1 MRLVLIGP
9 GEAIFGLLG
18 ALGQARKGVQCLLV
32 TLHRARPSPY
42 PTPYLHDEGES
53 ATDHQDDEQR
63 LHQCSLRRSSAPPPG
78 YGTHDPF
85 WWLGVPSG
93 WDVPAGTPVKK
104 DSMRSSMPPVR
115 SALVLALGSPASI
128 ALGFVAGSV
137 PFSNLV
143 AKRRA
148 GVDLRNVGSGTVSGS
163 GLYEVAGAGP
173 LVIVGLFELA
183 KGAIAPLLAGRRHPF
198 TGALAG
204 AAAVA
209 GHNWS
214 PFLGGAGGRGI
225 SPAIGAL
232 LVTAPAGSG
241 VLLAGLALGK
251 LAGETALG
259 SFIADLLLVPVAASV
274 HGRNGGLA
282 ALAVLAP
289 IVAKRLMGNG
299 PPLRPIPNV
308 YLVRLVFDRD
318 TREKPSADALK
329 EADGLKEP
337 CPREDTN

>member
-1 MRLVLIGP
+1 
-9 GEAIFGLLG
+9 
-18 ALGQARKGVQCLLV
+18 
-32 TLHRARPSPY
+32 
-42 PTPYLHDEGES
+42 
-53 ATDHQDDEQR
+53 
-63 LHQCSLRRSSAPPPG
+63 
-78 YGTHDPF
+78 
-85 WWLGVPSG
+85 
-93 WDVPAGTPVKK
+93 
-104 DSMRSSMPPVR
+104 MRSSTPPVR
-115 SALVLALGSPASI
+115 SAFAVALGPPASI

-148 GVDLRNVGSGTVSGS
+148 GVDLRTVGSGTVSGS

-183 KGAIAPLLAGRRHPF
+183 KGAIAPLLAGRQHCF
-198 TGALAG
+198 AGALAG

-251 LAGETALG
+251 VAGETALG
-259 SFIADLLLVPVAASV
+259 SFIADLVLVPVAAAV
-274 HGRNGGLA
+274 HGRKGGMA

-299 PPLRPIPNV
+299 PPSRPVPNV
-308 YLVRLVFDRD
+308 YLHRLVFDRD
-318 TREKPSADALK
+318 TREKPSGDAPK
-329 EADGLKEP
+329 EAGGLPGP
-337 CPREDTN
+337 CSREDAN